1 MEGNTSSTLKYDTVL
16 NDSSLLQILLE
27 QSNDYIYFKDR
38 NSRFIKVNQK
48 ILEVFGLNSEEEIL
62 GKTDKDFFPDIADQ
76 LRTDEQQIME
86 TGKPQLNVSLELVFP
101 DGRKHWIS
109 ISKTPFYDNQG
120 NVAGIVGISRDITKQ
135 KKLEETLRENE
146 NKLRNLIDL
155 TSEFIWQVDENGV
168 YTFVSDNISNI
179 VGYDSSEIIGKTP
192 FDFMNQKEAE
202 RVGLLFSKI
211 VAKKDKITQLEDTW
225 IHKEGYEIIFETDG
239 TPLVNEKDELTGYFG
254 ICRDITRRKKTEEA
268 LKKNEKKYHTLFEHM
283 AQGVFYQRADGT
295 IFDVN
300 PAALEMFGLR
310 EEQTLGRTSDSAEW
324 KVIREDGSE
333 IPSNQH
339 PSMKALRTG
348 KPIYN
353 EIVGVFNPT
362 KNDYVWL
369 STNVIPQFKP
379 GENKPYQ
386 VFVTLHDITNEKKAE
401 QALKESERKYK
412 ELFSN
417 AVVGIDVHNAD
428 GSIHSVNK
436 RAEEIFGLSEEEL
449 KKKNLDFWK
458 GKLIKPDG
466 SPMKESDFPLSIVAQ
481 SKAPSEGKI
490 IGLSMSEHRPIQWFY
505 HSARPILDDQ
515 GEIDKVVTSFV
526 DITDRKKMEDEL
538 QASEEKYRMLYEAQ
552 VNGFAIFESV
562 FNGKND
568 FISYKF
574 IDINPAYERITNV
587 KREEVKGKDIQ
598 EVFPGTEQ
606 SWIDAYG
613 SVAMTGKPKTFE
625 MYHEPTR
632 KYYYCNVFRP
642 WDDNKRFCV
651 AFNDITERK
660 KGEQKIRDSERKYRE
675 IVELSPDGIA
685 TSDMKGFV
693 TSVNSSFLEIT
704 GYSKDEIIGKHVSRL
719 PTLNFK
725 QLPNYLRIYKNILTG
740 KQTKPFIFQWKHK
753 NGQLRWGECRFTVQ
767 KKDGKKSG
775 VQVNLR
781 DITETVEYEK
791 QLKEKQK
798 QLNLALEGGEL
809 GTWDWNIKTNE
820 VQFNRR
826 WAEMK
831 GYKPEEINPH
841 LTTWEQLVHP
851 EDLPKAQ
858 QILNDHLNRKTP
870 FYEAEYRMKHK
881 SGKWIW
887 ILDKGKIIEL
897 NKRGKPLRA
906 CGTHLDITKRKN
918 AEIELQKTHEK
929 LRKLNNQLE
938 EKVQQRTKELEKV
951 IKLKDEFI
959 NQLGHDLKNP
969 LGPFIQLVPIL
980 KSHATRE
987 KDQQMLDALERNAR
1001 YMKNL
1006 VKKTIELAKLNSSK
1020 IEFSFEPTALDN
1032 ILETVLSTNQT
1043 FFDEYEMAID
1053 NKITFSPMVNVDRLR
1068 IEEVFNNLF
1077 NNAVKYRA
1085 GPGTITLDAQQ
1096 EKDKVVLSIKDTGIG
1111 ITDEQIGHLFDEY
1124 YKADSSRHDFDSS
1137 GLGLPICKRI
1147 IEKHGGKIWV
1157 ESDGINKGSTFYF
1170 TLPLA
1175 K

>member
-1 MEGNTSSTLKYDTVL
+1 MEGNTSSTLNYDTLL

-27 QSNDYIYFKDR
+27 QSTDYIYFKDR
-38 NSRFIKVNQK
+38 SSRFIKVNQK
-48 ILEVFGLNSEEEIL
+48 ILEAFGLNSEEEIL

-76 LRTDEQQIME
+76 FRTDEQQIME

-101 DGRKHWIS
+101 DGKKHWIS

-135 KKLEETLRENE
+135 KKLEESLKENE
-146 NKLRNLIDL
+146 NKLSNLIDL

-192 FDFMNQKEAE
+192 FDFMDQKEAE

-211 VAKKDKITQLEDTW
+211 VAKKDKITHLEDTW

-295 IFDVN
+295 IFDIN

-310 EEQTLGRTSDSAEW
+310 EEQTLGRTSDSPEW

-401 QALKESERKYK
+401 QAFKEGERKYK

-526 DITDRKKMEDEL
+526 DITDRKKIEEEL
-538 QASEEKYRMLYEAQ
+538 RVSEK
-552 VNGFAIFESV
+552 
-562 FNGKND
+562 
-568 FISYKF
+568 
-574 IDINPAYERITNV
+574 
-587 KREEVKGKDIQ
+587 
-598 EVFPGTEQ
+598 
-606 SWIDAYG
+606 
-613 SVAMTGKPKTFE
+613 
-625 MYHEPTR
+625 
-632 KYYYCNVFRP
+632 
-642 WDDNKRFCV
+642 
-651 AFNDITERK
+651 
-660 KGEQKIRDSERKYRE
+660 KYRE

-740 KQTKPFIFQWKHK
+740 KQTKPFIFQWRHK

-831 GYKPEEINPH
+831 GYKPEEIYPH

-858 QILNDHLNRKTP
+858 QILNDHLNGKTP

-980 KSHATRE
+980 KTHATSE

-1043 FFDEYEMAID
+1043 FFDEYEMTID
-1053 NKITFSPMVNVDRLR
+1053 NKITFSPIVNVDRLR
-1068 IEEVFNNLF
+1068 IEELFHNLF
-1077 NNAVKYRA
+1077 NNAVKYSN

-1096 EKDKVVLSIKDTGIG
+1096 EKDKVVLSVKDTGIG

-1147 IEKHGGKIWV
+1147 IEKHGGKIWA
-1157 ESDGINKGSTFYF
+1157 ESDGLNKGSTFYF

-1175 K
+1175 E